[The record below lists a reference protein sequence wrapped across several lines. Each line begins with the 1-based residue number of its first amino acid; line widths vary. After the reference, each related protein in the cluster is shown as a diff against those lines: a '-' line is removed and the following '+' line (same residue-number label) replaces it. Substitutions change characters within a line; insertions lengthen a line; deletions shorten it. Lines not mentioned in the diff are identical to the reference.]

1 MNAKKTKGDK
11 PAKTDPKAGKV
22 KGKVKSAT
30 SRARTLLGRVIMGR
44 HASGLRRVAIT
55 GMGTINA
62 LGRDVPSTFEAMREG
77 RCGIGPL
84 EFRDVDRL
92 TVKIGRSGA
101 GSK

>member
-62 LGRDVPSTFEAMREG
+62 Q
-77 RCGIGPL
+77 
-84 EFRDVDRL
+84 
-92 TVKIGRSGA
+92 IGRA
-101 GSK
+101 HV